1 MSGLLRKAQM
11 TRHEQAI
18 IRGSQR
24 EPGLSNFTLNTPR
37 DEVAIKDRA
46 KKERLLKEIRHF
58 KHEVTTSHNRIQCKA
73 DIFKYTNTVM
83 NVLTLA
89 IGAILMVMGTLKND
103 ETTNIVVII
112 LGGVLFILKGLDVI
126 FRWGPQGIF
135 LKYNTIRLLKIR
147 RHLNDIRMMINQYT
161 PEQILNDIRYL
172 RNECDDID
180 LSTYRLAASGVNT
193 QDQTGTPVIGSGSD
207 DRMQTPGHLMVGYST
222 QSAPNLSTPTATPAA
237 TPNKVATVE
246 AAATVNGDALPRP
259 TILSGIRS
267 EISKAKKYEQ
277 LT

>member
-1 MSGLLRKAQM
+1 MAM
-11 TRHEQAI
+11 
-18 IRGSQR
+18 
-24 EPGLSNFTLNTPR
+24 
-37 DEVAIKDRA
+37 KDRA

-58 KHEVTTSHNRIQCKA
+58 KGEVTTSYNRIQFKA
-73 DIFKYTNTVM
+73 DIFKYTNTIM

-103 ETTNIVVII
+103 TINIVVII

-180 LSTYRLAASGVNT
+180 LSTYRISSPDGVSSPDTYNT
-193 QDQTGTPVIGSGSD
+193 QTGTPTRLSEHITD
-207 DRMQTPGHLMVGYST
+207 HIPTPDRLVVGYSIS
-222 QSAPNLSTPTATPAA
+222 QSAPTLSTP
-237 TPNKVATVE
+237 VAGQSVE
-246 AAATVNGDALPRP
+246 AVVSATVNGDMLPKP
-259 TILSGIRS
+259 HLPKGLGKTEKYMQLS
-267 EISKAKKYEQ
+267 
-277 LT
+277 

>member
-1 MSGLLRKAQM
+1 MSGLLKKAQM

-18 IRGSQR
+18 IRGTQR

-37 DEVAIKDRA
+37 DETAIKDRA

-112 LGGVLFILKGLDVI
+112 LGGILFILKGLDVI

-180 LSTYRLAASGVNT
+180 LSTYRLAASGVNS
-193 QDQTGTPVIGSGSD
+193 QDQTGTPVGGGD
-207 DRMQTPGHLMVGYST
+207 DRMQTPDHLMVGYST
-222 QSAPNLSTPTATPAA
+222 HSAPNLSTPT
-237 TPNKVATVE
+237 PNKVDTPSKNASVE
-246 AAATVNGDALPRP
+246 AAATVNGDVLPKP
-259 TILSGIRS
+259 SLLSGIRN
-267 EISKAKKYEQ
+267 EVSKVKKYEQ